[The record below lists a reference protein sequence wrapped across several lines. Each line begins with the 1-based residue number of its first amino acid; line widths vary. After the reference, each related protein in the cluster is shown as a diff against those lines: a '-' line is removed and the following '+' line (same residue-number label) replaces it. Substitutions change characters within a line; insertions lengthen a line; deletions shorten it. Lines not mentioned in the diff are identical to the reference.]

1 VLHACRTPV
10 GRSRFFAHLPSRRL
24 RGRDANF
31 TVSIEQ
37 FELLSLRL
45 GIGGLVLYMVYIM
58 YRLAQESGAGRFG
71 TLMIFLSLGLGI
83 IGFALKSVIQ
93 LVVQV

>member
-1 VLHACRTPV
+1 M
-10 GRSRFFAHLPSRRL
+10 
-24 RGRDANF
+24 
-31 TVSIEQ
+31 SIEQ

-83 IGFALKSVIQ
+83 IGFAVKSVIQ